1 MMERTVLVTGVS
13 GFVGSH
19 LVRGLLAEGWR
30 VHGVVRPESKV
41 VPLSAVGE
49 GWTLH
54 RHDGTTE
61 AMIAIMA
68 EVQPTV
74 VFHLASSFLSE
85 HQSKDVVAL
94 VQSNVLFGTQVV
106 EAMAQQKLRLL
117 VNTGTSWQHYENR
130 AYSPVNL
137 YAATKQAFEAVLQ
150 YYVEAC
156 GLRVITLKLFDTYGS
171 DDPRPKLMNLLK
183 RVTVENQ
190 PLAMSP
196 GEQRID
202 LVHVDDV
209 VQAFLVAAE
218 RLRAGIVAG
227 HERYA
232 VSSGQPLSLRELV
245 RQVEQILGR
254 ELPIVWGGRPYRAR
268 EVMQPWEGERL
279 PGWVTAIELGKGL
292 GTVITLK
299 G

>member
-1 MMERTVLVTGVS
+1 MERTALVTGVS

-19 LVRGLLAEGWR
+19 LARRLLAEGWR

-41 VPLSAVGE
+41 TPLPTAGE
-49 GWTLH
+49 GWALH

-61 AMIAIMA
+61 ALVAIMA

-74 VFHLASSFLSE
+74 VFHLASLFLSE
-85 HQSKDVVAL
+85 HQPRDVVAL
-94 VQSNVLFGTQVV
+94 IQSNVLFGTQVV
-106 EAMAQQKLRLL
+106 EAMARQKLRLL

-156 GLRVITLKLFDTYGS
+156 GLRVITLKLFDTYGP

-183 RVTVENQ
+183 RVAVENQ

-196 GEQRID
+196 GEQWID
-202 LVHVDDV
+202 LVHVEDV

-218 RLRAGIVAG
+218 RLRAGIVEG

-245 RQVEQILGR
+245 RQVEQTLGR
-254 ELPIVWGGRPYRAR
+254 ALPIVWGERPYRAR
-268 EVMQPWEGERL
+268 EVMQPWNGERL
-279 PGWVTAIELGKGL
+279 PGWVTEVELRDGL
-292 GTVITLK
+292 GTTINLK
-299 G
+299 S